1 MHDPHLPY
9 NQPAADSPAGDARH
23 LAVRRM
29 ELCTDCDSRLVHP
42 LEWDETENGFG
53 MWLRCPE
60 CLNETYGE
68 FSNLEVTRY
77 ELVLD
82 EDRDVMVG
90 LLLLSIS
97 ERLDD
102 WVEASAQLCITGAWP
117 SPRASFPAA
126 RARTLNAR
134 RSKSADV

>member
-1 MHDPHLPY
+1 MPDPHVPS
-9 NQPAADSPAGDARH
+9 NQAAGAPAGSARRA
-23 LAVRRM
+23 AVRRM
-29 ELCTDCDSRLVHP
+29 ESCTDCGSRLVHP
-42 LEWDETENGFG
+42 LEWDETGHGFE

-60 CLNETYGE
+60 CLSETYGE
-68 FSNLEVTRY
+68 FSNLEVARY

-102 WVEASAQLCITGAWP
+102 WVEAFSSALHHEHILP
-117 SPRASFPAA
+117 EDF
-126 RARTLNAR
+126 
-134 RSKSADV
+134 

>member
-1 MHDPHLPY
+1 MPDPHLPS
-9 NQPAADSPAGDARH
+9 NQPAAEAAADNRRH

-29 ELCTDCDSRLVHP
+29 EVCTDCGSRLVHP
-42 LEWDETENGFG
+42 LDWDETEHGFG

-60 CLNETYGE
+60 CLRETYGE
-68 FSNLEVTRY
+68 FSNLEVARY

-90 LLLLSIS
+90 RLLLSIS

-102 WVEASAQLCITGAWP
+102 WVEAFSSALRDGHILP
-117 SPRASFPAA
+117 EDF
-126 RARTLNAR
+126 
-134 RSKSADV
+134 